1 MKFLTKEVKIG
12 ITGVVALA
20 LLFIGINFLK
30 GINLFQTNHK
40 YYVVF
45 ENAKELAKS
54 SPVYADGYNVGIVSG
69 IHYNYQKPGHVVVE
83 ISVENALRIPKGSS
97 AELVSAMLGGCTM
110 NLLLNNNPRE
120 RVAPGD
126 TIIGQPNNGLMDKAV
141 TLVPKVEQIMG
152 KVDSLLTALNKLAS
166 DPNLPVIMANTQLLT
181 QNLNR
186 STEQLN
192 KLMNNELPGIAK
204 NVNQTTANLAQLTQ
218 DLNKLDLQGT
228 FDKVSHTMSNVEELT
243 DKMKRTDN
251 TLGLLLND
259 TLLYNNLNETVGNA
273 NLLLKD
279 LKEKP
284 SRYVHFSIFGKKDK

>member
-1 MKFLTKEVKIG
+1 MKFLTREVKIG

-30 GINLFQTNHK
+30 GINLFQTDHK

-97 AELVSAMLGGCTM
+97 AELKSAMLGGCTM

-126 TIIGQPNNGLMDKAV
+126 TIIGQPNNGLMDKAA
-141 TLVPKVEQIMG
+141 TLVPKVEQIME

-166 DPNLPVIMANTQLLT
+166 DPNLPIIMANTQLLT
-181 QNLNR
+181 HNLNR

-192 KLMNNELPGIAK
+192 KLMNNELPEIAK
-204 NVNQTTANLAQLTQ
+204 NVNQTTENLAQLTQ

-228 FDKVSHTMSNVEELT
+228 FDKVSHTMGNVEELT

-259 TLLYNNLNETVGNA
+259 TLLYSNLNETVGSA

-279 LKEKP
+279 LKKKP

>member
-126 TIIGQPNNGLMDKAV
+126 TIIGQPNNGLMDKAA

-243 DKMKRTDN
+243 NKMKRTDN

-259 TLLYNNLNETVGNA
+259 TLLYSNLNETVGSA

-284 SRYVHFSIFGKKDK
+284 ARYVHFSIFGKKDK

>member
-126 TIIGQPNNGLMDKAV
+126 TIIGQPNNGLMDKAA

-259 TLLYNNLNETVGNA
+259 TLLYSNLNETVGSA

-284 SRYVHFSIFGKKDK
+284 ARYVHFSIFGKKDK

>member
-1 MKFLTKEVKIG
+1 MKFLTREVKIG

-30 GINLFQTNHK
+30 GINLFQTDHK

-97 AELVSAMLGGCTM
+97 AELESAMLGGCTM

-126 TIIGQPNNGLMDKAV
+126 TIIGQPNNGLMDKAA

-166 DPNLPVIMANTQLLT
+166 DPNLPIIMANTQLLT

-192 KLMNNELPGIAK
+192 KLMNNELPEIAK
-204 NVNQTTANLAQLTQ
+204 NVNQTTENLAQLTQ

-228 FDKVSHTMSNVEELT
+228 FDKVSHTMGNVEELT

-259 TLLYNNLNETVGNA
+259 TLLYSNLNETVGSA

>member
-251 TLGLLLND
+251 TLDLLLND
-259 TLLYNNLNETVGNA
+259 TLLYNNLNETVGSA